1 MSSGTESR
9 KTVVRAMDTA
19 FDIEEGQIVIRWMH
33 DDFLRRIQ
41 AYTKKTG
48 DWGFQLGRNNVI
60 YDIDVYRDHS
70 VGRNMETGEEYE
82 VYLMSNLRHSGP
94 GGR

>member
-9 KTVVRAMDTA
+9 KTIVRAMDAA
-19 FDIEEGQIVIRWMH
+19 FVIEEGQIVIRWLG

-41 AYTKKTG
+41 AHMKKTG
-48 DWGFQLGRNNVI
+48 DWGFQLEKNDVI
-60 YDIDVYRDHS
+60 YDIDVYIDHS

-82 VYLMSNLRHSGP
+82 VYLMSNLRHSSP
-94 GGR
+94 GGH